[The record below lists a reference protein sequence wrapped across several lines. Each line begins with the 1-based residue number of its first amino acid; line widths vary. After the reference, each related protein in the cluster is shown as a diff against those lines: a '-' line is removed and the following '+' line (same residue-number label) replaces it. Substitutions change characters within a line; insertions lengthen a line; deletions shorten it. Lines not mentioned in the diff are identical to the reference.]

1 MNLSGGFQIFEE
13 LGIEVGIALEQ
24 GHLRLH
30 TVGILNGLGAGRG
43 SDDVAQRLLLFL
55 RHHLLDVVLG
65 EEVVILCKNSFGD
78 DDLLGVGIVDFHHA
92 ARIAQRF
99 VDLLFLVPQLAQNA
113 HVVFDMRIRGV
124 GNHIVDI
131 WRLGLSVTVNAA
143 ITLLKGN
150 ERPRQVVVEHTVAVI
165 VKVDSLAAGIATYQH
180 ADMAVALAEVLYHLL
195 LLDIAQR
202 AIKEGD
208 GAIVI
213 ETQVLHE
220 TVFEVFHGGAT
231 LSEDDKTVVPWLA
244 RPSEVGK
251 PFPEA
256 VVLAVDMTADDA
268 LQLTVHLLYVGIDG
282 IAMLLHQ
289 CDTVVEALERGH
301 GGRQE
306 CLEESQGEQRVGSLV
321 TFFLLFA
328 ELIALLEFKEGF
340 LFLGE
345 SDFLRDDLSVL
356 EILTDI
362 GILDVILETPD
373 IVRLNVRLGIV
384 AVTGDG
390 RRLQHAD
397 DIGKT
402 LLVAIVWSGR
412 REYHA
417 LTMLGEHLRKVTT
430 LAVGIADR
438 MAFVN
443 DDDVPLGLFDIMPEL
458 GVVLQRIN
466 GDDCLVVILKWILVG
481 WYAALDAV
489 NADAVKTD
497 ERNVEAIP

>member
-1 MNLSGGFQIFEE
+1 
-13 LGIEVGIALEQ
+13 
-24 GHLRLH
+24 
-30 TVGILNGLGAGRG
+30 
-43 SDDVAQRLLLFL
+43 
-55 RHHLLDVVLG
+55 
-65 EEVVILCKNSFGD
+65 
-78 DDLLGVGIVDFHHA
+78 
-92 ARIAQRF
+92 
-99 VDLLFLVPQLAQNA
+99 
-113 HVVFDMRIRGV
+113 
-124 GNHIVDI
+124 
-131 WRLGLSVTVNAA
+131 
-143 ITLLKGN
+143 
-150 ERPRQVVVEHTVAVI
+150 
-165 VKVDSLAAGIATYQH
+165 
-180 ADMAVALAEVLYHLL
+180 
-195 LLDIAQR
+195 
-202 AIKEGD
+202 
-208 GAIVI
+208 
-213 ETQVLHE
+213 
-220 TVFEVFHGGAT
+220 
-231 LSEDDKTVVPWLA
+231 
-244 RPSEVGK
+244 
-251 PFPEA
+251 
-256 VVLAVDMTADDA
+256 MTADDD

-289 CDTVVEALERGH
+289 CDTVVETLERGH

-397 DIGKT
+397 DIGKA

-417 LTMLGEHLRKVTT
+417 LTMLGEHLRKVTA
-430 LAVGIADR
+430 LAVGITDC

-466 GDDCLVVILKWILVG
+466 GDDGLVVILKWILVG